1 MAVFF
6 MTGSALSAFA
16 NILALG
22 LVQISRVH
30 PYKGWRWIYIVEGA
44 LTCALAVVAWFVVVD
59 FPDSRRNKFLSAEEK
74 QLVLA
79 RLAADRG
86 GIEEGREKVTMGVI
100 VETLADWKVWAFSL
114 MYMAGAVGGEF
125 DSTVLFLPQISCLLT
140 PLTYPKKYMHFSSSS
155 P

>member
-30 PYKGWRWIYIVEGA
+30 PYKGWRWIYIIEGA
-44 LTCALAVVAWFVVVD
+44 LTCALAIVAWFVVVD
-59 FPDSRRNKFLSAEEK
+59 FPDSSRNKFLSAEEK
-74 QLVLA
+74 RLVLA

-86 GIEEGREKVTMGVI
+86 GVEEGREKVTMRIIG
-100 VETLADWKVWAFSL
+100 ETLADWKVWAFSL
-114 MYMAGAVGGEF
+114 MYMAGAVGGE
-125 DSTVLFLPQISCLLT
+125 
-140 PLTYPKKYMHFSSSS
+140 Y
-155 P
+155 